1 MWSEVYSPFSFSF
14 RLIRI
19 LWIWKRLVYVWN
31 YSRYSEI
38 VKIIIILP
46 HSVLPSLLVLQG
58 SIFTYSFFAFIADFW
73 GYSFIAIAVISITL
87 SPSYLLD
94 IENNITS
101 NLLGKYFMC
110 LRRWT
115 ECKFL
120 NHRAQNSKIYT
131 KFKVNALSTSY
142 HKTIHRYAICN
153 LSCCNNQAS
162 FWLQSKHLLFCK

>member
-1 MWSEVYSPFSFSF
+1 MNLKATSVRVKLFSLF
-14 RLIRI
+14 
-19 LWIWKRLVYVWN
+19 WNCQNHN
-31 YSRYSEI
+31 YSSSLRTAKFTGPPGVHFYI
-38 VKIIIILP
+38 QFFCFHRRLLGGILHRHRCYIH
-46 HSVLPSLLVLQG
+46 HSL
-58 SIFTYSFFAFIADFW
+58 
-73 GYSFIAIAVISITL
+73 SFISAWHWEQYYIKFT
-87 SPSYLLD
+87 
-94 IENNITS
+94 
-101 NLLGKYFMC
+101 GKYFMC

>member
-1 MWSEVYSPFSFSF
+1 MNLKATSVRVKLFSLF
-14 RLIRI
+14 
-19 LWIWKRLVYVWN
+19 WNCQNHN
-31 YSRYSEI
+31 YSSSLRTAKFTGPPGVHFYTRFFCFHRRLLG
-38 VKIIIILP
+38 VILHRHRCYIHHT
-46 HSVLPSLLVLQG
+46 HS
-58 SIFTYSFFAFIADFW
+58 
-73 GYSFIAIAVISITL
+73 
-87 SPSYLLD
+87 SYLLD